1 MDGRRLRH
9 IRPQRPDL
17 AVRDGYRHMEGLG
30 GLVNGLVQEARRLVS
45 PGAPEAPFVWALLG
59 LSLLALVLAVLLLRR
74 RRVRVSDVER
84 IFMASTAANRRQRE
98 ISEIDQYA
106 RKVAASAE
114 DMKARV
120 RKLRLGHFTQ
130 VKIYIDHSNFVRSW
144 AQSMQGRDRQQEHD
158 IDWAKLPGALLDEV
172 ADWLTQQR
180 RAPQAIVYR
189 GTNVYGTLFQDDYFQ
204 LLHGMLET
212 EATAPDKLPLPMRL
226 RKETID
232 RWRGEN
238 EAQKIELMRTLEGE
252 PGYLVIPIFRRTPR
266 KDQLHSAN
274 FTSGGIPIA
283 PEKKLDTHIATDLI
297 GDGTFDIYDI
307 AILATEDSDFVPAV
321 EFVQEMRGKM
331 VIHVGFGSR
340 MNDLRQHCRHRIDL
354 TRNGLAQRIRK
365 PTPGETP
372 ATVVEHFAPAN
383 TAAAKASGN
392 GGGRRPAPDAEPTP
406 TTPPRKAGEV

>member
-1 MDGRRLRH
+1 M
-9 IRPQRPDL
+9 
-17 AVRDGYRHMEGLG
+17 
-30 GLVNGLVQEARRLVS
+30 QEARRLVA
-45 PGAPEAPFVWALLG
+45 PGAPEAPFVWAMLALA
-59 LSLLALVLAVLLLRR
+59 LLATVLAVLLVRR
-74 RRVRVSDVER
+74 RRVRASDVER
-84 IFMASTAANRRQRE
+84 VFMASTAANRRQRE
-98 ISEIDQYA
+98 ISEIDSYV

-158 IDWAKLPGALLDEV
+158 IDWSKLPAALLDEV

-180 RAPQAIVYR
+180 KSPQAIVYR

-212 EATAPDKLPLPMRL
+212 EAATPDKLPLPMRL
-226 RKETID
+226 RKETVE
-232 RWRGEN
+232 RWRAEN
-238 EAQKIELMRTLEGE
+238 EAQKIELMRTLEAE

-297 GDGTFDIYDI
+297 GDATFDVFDI

-321 EFVQEMRGKM
+321 EFVQDMRGKM
-331 VIHVGFGSR
+331 IIHVGFGGR

-354 TRNGLAQRIRK
+354 SRNGLAQRIRRSRPDQPASTVIEHLA
-365 PTPGETP
+365 PTN
-372 ATVVEHFAPAN
+372 APAAK
-383 TAAAKASGN
+383 TASEGRKAT
-392 GGGRRPAPDAEPTP
+392 PDADATA
-406 TTPPRKAGEV
+406 RKANEI

>member
-1 MDGRRLRH
+1 MSRYVNQPPCASLGSRGASWVH
-9 IRPQRPDL
+9 K
-17 AVRDGYRHMEGLG
+17 MEGLG
-30 GLVNGLVQEARRLVS
+30 GLVQEARRLVM
-45 PGAPEAPFVWALLG
+45 PGTPEAPYVWALLG
-59 LSLLALVLAVLLLRR
+59 LGLLVAVMAVVLLRR
-74 RRVRVSDVER
+74 RRVRPGDVER
-84 IFMASTAANRRQRE
+84 VFLASTAANRRQRE
-98 ISEIDQYA
+98 ISEIDTYA

-120 RKLRLGHFTQ
+120 RKLRLGHYTQ

-158 IDWAKLPGALLDEV
+158 IDWAKLPAALLDEV

-180 RAPQAIVYR
+180 KAPQAIVYR
-189 GTNVYGTLFQDDYFQ
+189 GSNVYGTLFQDDYFQ

-212 EATAPDKLPLPMRL
+212 EAATPDKLPLPMRL
-226 RKETID
+226 RKETVD
-232 RWRGEN
+232 RWRAEN
-238 EAQKIELMRTLEGE
+238 EAQKIELMRTLEAE

-297 GDGTFDIYDI
+297 GDATFDVYDI

-321 EFVQEMRGKM
+321 EFVQDMRGKM
-331 VIHVGFGSR
+331 VIHVGFGGR

-354 TRNGLAQRIRK
+354 SKNNLAQRIRRVR
-365 PTPGETP
+365 PDQP
-372 ATVVEHFAPAN
+372 ASTVIEHLAPAN
-383 TAAAKASGN
+383 A
-392 GGGRRPAPDAEPTP
+392 PAPKAANEGRKPQPDAD
-406 TTPPRKAGEV
+406 TTARKAGV